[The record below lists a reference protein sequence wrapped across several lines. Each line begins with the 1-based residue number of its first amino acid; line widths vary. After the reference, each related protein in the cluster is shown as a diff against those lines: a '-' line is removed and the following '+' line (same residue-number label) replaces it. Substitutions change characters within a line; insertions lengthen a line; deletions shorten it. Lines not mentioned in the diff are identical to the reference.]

1 LHLYSKQSRRVKL
14 GMDHMHED
22 SYLQICNAIEHTTGI
37 CNAKIY
43 EQQQFLRNHSNHI
56 KLKLT
61 KFRKK

>member
-1 LHLYSKQSRRVKL
+1 MHLYSKLR
-14 GMDHMHED
+14 MDHTHEE
-22 SYLQICNAIEHTTGI
+22 LKITTCKYGMGI

-43 EQQQFLRNHSNHI
+43 EKQQFLRNHSNHI